1 MNHEQQ
7 GTGYDPG
14 ARGHELLGRKALPD
28 VMKVVGVG
36 LPRTGTKTLRHC
48 LEHFGL
54 RCWSG
59 SIYQTLGF
67 LVNREAVIPHVET
80 ERLIEQMGQFDGFED
95 WPWPLLFEEFE
106 RRYPGARFVLT
117 LRRDAET
124 WSRSV
129 KWHYD
134 QDIATEQIRRVDRQI
149 WTRATGAW
157 PPPLWFYEMHMKKVF
172 AHFSTPKM
180 KKRLLVVCWES
191 GDGWAELAKFLG
203 FEVPDLPFPHIHK
216 GG

>member
-1 MNHEQQ
+1 MNHEEQ

-14 ARGHELLGRKALPD
+14 ARGHELQGRRHP
-28 VMKVVGVG
+28 KVVGVG

-54 RCWSG
+54 RCWRG

-67 LVNREAVIPHVET
+67 LVNAET
-80 ERLIEQMGQFDGFED
+80 ERLIVEMGEFEGFED

-106 RRYPGARFVLT
+106 RRYPDAKFVLT
-117 LRRDAET
+117 LRRDTET
-124 WSRSV
+124 WLRSV

-157 PPPLWFYEMHMKKVF
+157 PPPSWFYEMHRKKVL
-172 AHFSTPKM
+172 AHFSTPRM
-180 KKRLLVVCWES
+180 KKLLVVCWES
-191 GDGWAELAKFLG
+191 GDGWAELAEFLG

-216 GG
+216 GE